1 MLRLM
6 LYSTYNYIRTLF
18 SGIYDQIILTRWIL
32 DQKKPD
38 SKRGVFDVGGLLIS
52 YALLTNVTHRL
63 PKNVGIYWSGPE
75 ERGTVT
81 GSD

>member
-18 SGIYDQIILTRWIL
+18 SGIYDQIILTRWRF

-52 YALLTNVTHRL
+52 YAN
-63 PKNVGIYWSGPE
+63 
-75 ERGTVT
+75 
-81 GSD
+81 